1 MMLSI
6 FSCAY
11 LLSVGF
17 PQRNIHF
24 GLWPIFFFLCLYVF
38 LILSFMSCL
47 YVLEMNSLWVS
58 SFANIS
64 SYSEGCPCL
73 SLRVSF
79 WYTKAFKVN
88 LVPFSD
94 L

>member
-24 GLWPIFFFLCLYVF
+24 GLWPIFFFSLFVCIFDTELHELFVCFGDEFLVGLFLCKYFF
-38 LILSFMSCL
+38 LF
-47 YVLEMNSLWVS
+47 
-58 SFANIS
+58 
-64 SYSEGCPCL
+64 
-73 SLRVSF
+73 
-79 WYTKAFKVN
+79 
-88 LVPFSD
+88 
-94 L
+94 